1 MSDDSFAVTVDEPR
15 DAVSREW
22 ELFVRE
28 DGEDPLT
35 HAGSVSAPS
44 AEIAREQ
51 ARKLF
56 DWTAEA
62 LWLCPAEAVERW
74 QTTDASSVAVAGVDD
89 A

>member
-1 MSDDSFAVTVDEPR
+1 MSDDSLSVTVDEPR

-28 DGEDPLT
+28 GPDDALT

-44 AEIAREQ
+44 ADIAREQ
-51 ARKLF
+51 ARQLF
-56 DWTAEA
+56 EWTAEA
-62 LWLCPAEAVERW
+62 LWLCPADEVERIQTEAVA
-74 QTTDASSVAVAGVDD
+74 TVASAGEE

>member
-1 MSDDSFAVTVDEPR
+1 MSDDSLSVTVDEPR

-28 DGEDPLT
+28 SPEEPLT

-44 AEIAREQ
+44 ADIAREQ
-51 ARKLF
+51 ATQLF
-56 DWTAEA
+56 EWTAEA
-62 LWLCPAEAVERW
+62 LWLCPADEVERV
-74 QTTDASSVAVAGVDD
+74 QTDEAAAVASAGEE

>member
-1 MSDDSFAVTVDEPR
+1 MPDDPLSVTVDEPR

-28 DGEDPLT
+28 HESDPLT

-44 AEIAREQ
+44 ADIAREQ
-51 ARKLF
+51 ARQLF
-56 DWTAEA
+56 DWSAEA
-62 LWLCPAEAVERW
+62 LWLCPAEAVERC
-74 QTTDASSVAVAGVDD
+74 QAERASAVAATEVDE

>member
-1 MSDDSFAVTVDEPR
+1 MSDESLAVTVDEPR

-28 DGEDPLT
+28 GAEAPLT

-51 ARKLF
+51 ARQLF
-56 DWTAEA
+56 EWTAEA
-62 LWLCPAEAVERW
+62 LWLCPAEAVERV
-74 QTTDASSVAVAGVDD
+74 QTDEVSAVATAGKE